1 MQDSIIRLGLVQWQM
16 RHFKDIDAFY
26 EQVEFFVDVMG
37 DYKADF
43 VLFRNCSIRLC
54 WLLSI
59 NFRKET
65 V

>member
-16 RHFKDIDAFY
+16 RHFKDIEAFY
-26 EQVEFFVDVMG
+26 EQVEFFVNVMG
-37 DYKADF
+37 DYKSDF
-43 VLFRNCSIRLC
+43 VLFPNFSIPLC

-59 NFRKET
+59 IFQKET